1 METLLNNAT
10 IILLLIFLVIT
21 FLQSGIDKI
30 TDWKGNLGW
39 LKGHFAETP
48 FKNMV
53 PLLLGT
59 VLVTEVIAGV
69 LCLIGFFQIIIMGD
83 SSMAFYGAIL
93 SSVALLMLLLGQR
106 IAKDYEGARTIAV
119 YFIPTIFL
127 VFLLQLQ

>member
-1 METLLNNAT
+1 MKTLLNNAT
-10 IILLLIFLVIT
+10 EILLLVFLVIT

-69 LCLIGFFQIIIMGD
+69 LCLIGVFQIILIGD
-83 SSMAFYGAIL
+83 STLAFYGAIL

-127 VFLLQLQ
+127 VFLLQL